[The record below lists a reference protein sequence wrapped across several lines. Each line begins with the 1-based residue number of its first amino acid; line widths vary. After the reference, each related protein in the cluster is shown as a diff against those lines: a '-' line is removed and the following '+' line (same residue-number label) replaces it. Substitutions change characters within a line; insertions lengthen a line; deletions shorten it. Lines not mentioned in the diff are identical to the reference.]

1 MLQSSAITQE
11 EIGALAACAKLHVRE
26 SLRAFKAI
34 NAEFLF
40 ELLASGHSNNNH
52 RTCLM
57 IK

>member
-11 EIGALAACAKLHVRE
+11 EIGALAACAELHVRE

-40 ELLASGHSNNNH
+40 ELLAS
-52 RTCLM
+52 RTQTIITVLVS
-57 IK
+57 